1 MRSNNRN
8 DAGLFFLGLIVMMV
22 LMLLS
27 SGTWAAEVTETGG
40 LSESAMWVIG
50 QTIVL
55 LIVIIGAAVRHI
67 GRLSAVETKVDM
79 SHKHIDTRINDLR
92 DDHGGLAKQVL
103 GISRSLARI
112 EGANSTRLPEGD
124 DRRAQDG

>member
-27 SGTWAAEVTETGG
+27 SGAWADENNQGG
-40 LSESAMWVIG
+40 MTDTAMWVIG
-50 QTIVL
+50 QTVVL
-55 LIVIIGAAVRHI
+55 LIVIVGAALRHI
-67 GRLSAVETKVDM
+67 GRLVKVETKVDM
-79 SHKHIDTRINDLR
+79 TKEHIDTRINDLR
-92 DDHGGLAKQVL
+92 DDHGGLSRQVL
-103 GISRSLARI
+103 GISRALARL
-112 EGANSTRLPEGD
+112 EGANSTRLPDAD